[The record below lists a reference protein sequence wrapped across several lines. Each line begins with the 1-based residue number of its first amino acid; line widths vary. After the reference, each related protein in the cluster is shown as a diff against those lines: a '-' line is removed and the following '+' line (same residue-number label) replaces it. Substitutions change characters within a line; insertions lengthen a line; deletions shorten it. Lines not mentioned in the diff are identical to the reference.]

1 VVATATRWPLIG
13 RFGQLEELHDSLG
26 DPDVD
31 GVLLTGPA
39 GVGKTRLADEARQR
53 AERDGHPTSRIV
65 ASRTA
70 ARTPLGAMAH
80 LIPRDLA
87 ADSTWD
93 PVAVFSH
100 ASTALSSPDGR
111 RLLIVDDAHLLDETS
126 LVLIAQL
133 LATGGVF
140 LIATARTGEPVPDGL
155 ATLQRTDRCRT
166 IALEALRRA
175 DIETLLHLALGGP
188 VDAVLRSTLWD
199 LSGGVPLVLTEVV
212 RRAKESAAIVE
223 ADGVWVQRSPLAVTA
238 RVLDLF
244 ADSIA
249 AAGDE
254 GRHVLELLAVADT
267 LGLAEL
273 EAIAGLEVLDR
284 LERADLIVVEASE
297 RRRPVRL
304 SHPVVGEVVRAGQS
318 VSGTKSVLLELIGLV
333 ETRGS
338 RRQDDALRIVS
349 WQLAAGVD
357 ANAELVLTAATLA
370 RQAHDFPT
378 VIELTRPVSR
388 AGAGSTEQQLHALVL
403 LGEALGESGAVTEA
417 DEVFLTGER
426 LADAAADADQRLH
439 ELAIHLAVLR
449 SNNLFHGLLRP
460 ADAIEVRRRAA
471 LGATPEDRVMLE
483 LGEAWITMVNGNP
496 ATALDMIGA
505 DSDGLSPRNRVVR
518 SLTEGTALVL
528 TGRTDVAFTRA
539 GEAYFE
545 HLSLNDLVAWSHP
558 GVHIINQA
566 MALSESGQLTQA
578 EALATT
584 IHQLVVDDKVAV
596 SRVWAASTLGRVA
609 VHQGRPATARRWFR
623 EASAIAGAG
632 DFGGPRRIALAGV
645 AISAGLLGDA
655 QQAAAACD
663 ELHSLAGEFGFLG
676 PERRLGEAWA
686 ALAAGHP
693 ESARELLLTGAD
705 EAASSGHLTSE
716 AWLLHDVARLG
727 APAEVTARLDEL
739 ARRCDGP
746 FIAARAAH
754 AAALTRRDGATLAAV
769 GDEFERIG
777 AWLCAAEAAMAAA
790 DAYRAAGESRVSAA
804 ARELGHRR
812 AARCEDA
819 VTPAL
824 TSVDVVVPLTSR
836 EREIALMAS
845 DGSTSKDIAGRLYL
859 SSRTVDN
866 HLQRIYAKLGVSGRS
881 ELRAAL
887 DPGASS

>member
-1 VVATATRWPLIG
+1 MVAAATRWPLIG
-13 RFGQLEELHDSLG
+13 RSAQLGELREALG
-26 DPDVD
+26 DPGID
-31 GVLLTGPA
+31 GVLLVGPA

-53 AERDGHPTSRIV
+53 AELDGRPTSRIV

-93 PVAVFSH
+93 PVAVFSR

-133 LATGGVF
+133 LSTGGVF
-140 LIATARTGEPVPDGL
+140 LIATARSGEAMPDGL
-155 ATLQRTDRCRT
+155 ATLQRTDRCQT
-166 IALEALRRA
+166 IALEALHRA
-175 DIETLLHLALGGP
+175 DVEMLLQLALGGP

-212 RRAKESAAIVE
+212 RRAKESSAIVNV
-223 ADGVWVQRSPLAVTA
+223 DGVWVQRGSLAVTA

-249 AAGDE
+249 AAGDL
-254 GRHVLELLAVADT
+254 GRHVLELLAIADT

-273 EAIAGLEVLDR
+273 ESIAGLDVLDR
-284 LERADLIVVEASE
+284 LERADLIVVETSE

-304 SHPVVGEVVRAGQS
+304 THPVVGEVVRAGQS
-318 VSGTKSVLLELIGLV
+318 VSSAKSLLLELIDLV
-333 ETRGS
+333 VARGS

-349 WQLAAGVD
+349 WQLAAGID

-378 VIELTRPVSR
+378 VIALTRPVSR
-388 AGAGSTEQQLHALVL
+388 DGAGTTDQQLHALVL
-403 LGEALGESGAVTEA
+403 LGEALGELGAVAEA
-417 DEVFLTGER
+417 DEVFLLGER
-426 LADAAADADQRLH
+426 VASTNHSRSPRRE
-439 ELAIHLAVLR
+439 ELEIHLAVLR

-460 ADAIEVRRRAA
+460 ADAIAVRRRAA
-471 LGATPEDRVMLE
+471 AEASEEDRVMLE

-496 ATALDMIGA
+496 ATALTMIGPDA
-505 DSDGLSPRNRVVR
+505 NGLSPRNRVVR

-528 TGRTDVAFTRA
+528 TGRTELAFTSA
-539 GEAYFE
+539 GEAYFD
-545 HLSLNDLVAWSHP
+545 HVSLGDLVAWSHP

-566 MALSESGQLTQA
+566 MALSESGQLAQA

-584 IHQLVVDDKVAV
+584 IQQLVVDDKVAV

-655 QQAAAACD
+655 PQAAAACE
-663 ELHSLAGEFGFLG
+663 ELHALVGEFGFLG
-676 PERRLGEAWA
+676 PERRLGEAWSA
-686 ALAAGHP
+686 MAAGHP
-693 ESARELLLTGAD
+693 ESARELLMVGAD
-705 EAASSGHLTSE
+705 EAASSGHFTSE
-716 AWLLHDVARLG
+716 AWMLHDVARLG
-727 APAEVTARLDEL
+727 APSEAVERLDEL

-754 AAALTRRDGATLAAV
+754 AAALTRRDGAALATV
-769 GDEFERIG
+769 GEEFERLG
-777 AWLCAAEAAMAAA
+777 AWLCAAEAAMSAA
-790 DAYRAAGESRVSAA
+790 DAYRAAGESRLAA
-804 ARELGHRR
+804 ATRELGHRR
-812 AARCEDA
+812 AAQCEGA

-824 TSVDVVVPLTSR
+824 TSVDLVVPLTSR
-836 EREIALMAS
+836 EREIALLAG
-845 DGSTSKDIAGRLYL
+845 DGLTSKDIAGRLYL
-859 SSRTVDN
+859 SPRTVDN
-866 HLQRIYAKLGVSGRS
+866 HLQRIYAKLGVTGRS
-881 ELRAAL
+881 ELHAAIH
-887 DPGASS
+887 PGS